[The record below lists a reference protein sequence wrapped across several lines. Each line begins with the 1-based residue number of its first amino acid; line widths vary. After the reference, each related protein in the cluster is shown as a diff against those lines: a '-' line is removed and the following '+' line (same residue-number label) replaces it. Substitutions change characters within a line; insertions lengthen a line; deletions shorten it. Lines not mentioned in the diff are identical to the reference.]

1 MAKQRTPANQML
13 PVKRNALPEYGELI
27 TLMANEAAPMYSDY
41 IRQFVGVI
49 SGQGFNVQGSPA
61 IYMNQDRVQR
71 YQTYQELAFYDL
83 YAEVERDPHVASIMQ
98 SAKLNV
104 AGMKWDIEA
113 HLEKGEKKASKRN
126 QEIADFVKHSLNN
139 VGYFP
144 QHMYNLMGALGMGF
158 AVSEII
164 WDITDEGIVIK
175 DILNRPQRRFQFDAV
190 DRSLRLRDLKDP
202 YYGIEL
208 PNKKFIVHRCSSQW
222 ENPFGDA
229 LDQSLYWMWL
239 FKKTVLKFWMQHLQV
254 GASSIPIV
262 KHPTGANQNFK
273 AEALEIAKMIRNGAY
288 GRIPANFEILWAEAK
303 NAIQNAEAY
312 SQFVRLCNDEMS
324 KCVNGQTLTSE
335 ASGTSGSGSKA
346 LGIVHQ
352 GTQNARDIFRAEGL
366 SSTLNSSVVKWLVD
380 FNFSGVTGYPEFRFD
395 LEAAEDLVSEA
406 TIVKT
411 LSDAGFDFDEVE
423 ISEKFNYQLTKK
435 KPLDLKPNPL
445 EKNPINDKS
454 ELIEKNKDAQE
465 IDGISDSDTE
475 PE

>member
-1 MAKQRTPANQML
+1 MAKQRTPSNQML
-13 PVKRNALPEYGELI
+13 PVKRNALPEYGELVSI
-27 TLMANEAAPMYSDY
+27 MQGETSSIVNDY
-41 IRQFVGVI
+41 IRQYVGVI

-71 YQTYQELAFYDL
+71 YQSYRELAFYDL
-83 YAEVERDPHVASIMQ
+83 YAEVERDPHVASVLQ

-113 HLEKGEKKASKRN
+113 HLEKGEKKPSKRN
-126 QEIADFVKHSLNN
+126 QEIADFVKHSLKN

-164 WDITDEGIVIK
+164 WDVTDEGVVIK

-208 PNKKFIVHRCSSQW
+208 PDKKFIVHRCSSQW

-262 KHPTGANQNFK
+262 KHPTGANAEFK

-288 GRIPANFEILWAEAK
+288 GRIPMNFEVIFAEAK
-303 NAIQNAEAY
+303 NAVQNGEAY
-312 SQFVRLCNDEMS
+312 NTFLRMCNEEIS
-324 KCVNGQTLTSE
+324 KCANGQTLTADASS
-335 ASGTSGSGSKA
+335 ASGKGSRA
-346 LGIVHQ
+346 LGDVHQ
-352 GTQNARDIFRAEGL
+352 NAQTARDMFRAEGL
-366 SSTLNSSVVKWLVD
+366 AATLNASIVKWQVD
-380 FNFSGVTGYPEFRFD
+380 FNFSGVTGYPKFRFD
-395 LEAAEDLVSEA
+395 LEEAEDLESEA
-406 TIVKT
+406 LIVKT
-411 LSDAGFDFDEVE
+411 ISDAGFDFDEVE
-423 ISEKFNYQLTKK
+423 LSEKFNYTITKK
-435 KPLDLKPNPL
+435 KPLDLKPNEPKVD
-445 EKNPINDKS
+445 EEGNPIKQSLENED
-454 ELIEKNKDAQE
+454 EKETK
-465 IDGISDSDTE
+465 
-475 PE
+475 